1 MKILVITRVWS
12 FIEDTIKVW
21 EARGDTVI
29 KHHEYKAEMA
39 RDVDIIFFEFIDPNI
54 AKASTCPIGSK
65 KKIIGRLHRCEYY
78 LGMIGRLPVDWK
90 NVDTLIITGKYFYDK
105 ILAGPEKVRI
115 GNNTKIVHIP
125 YGVSDT
131 KFTFRKRESANGR
144 IQSLSKKIVI
154 GWLAKGYT
162 WRKDPIKALSC
173 FYAILKKYPR
183 YDFEFV
189 MAAAGGDRGIPDY
202 KDYLMKN
209 YPELSQRVVMHR
221 GQADVNGYMENF
233 DYFLNTSNNE
243 SFCYVIAEACLKGIK
258 PLIYNFESADQL
270 WPKDWT
276 FFCDT
281 EMINI
286 LEAPYESMKYRQ
298 YIIDNYSLDAVVK
311 NFDEV
316 FDE

>member
-12 FIEDTIKVW
+12 FIDDTIDVW
-21 EARGDTVI
+21 RKRGDTVV
-29 KHHEYKAEMA
+29 KHYEYNAELA
-39 RDVDIIFFEFIDPNI
+39 KNADIIFFEFIDPNME
-54 AKASTCPIGSK
+54 KASKCPIGSK

-78 LGMIGRLPVDWK
+78 LGMIGRLPINWN
-90 NVDTLIITGKYFYDK
+90 NVDTLIITGKYFYDL
-105 ILAGPEKVRI
+105 ILAGPEKRKI
-115 GNNTKIVHIP
+115 GDHTKIVHIP

-131 KFTFRKRESANGR
+131 KFTFRPRLPRG
-144 IQSLSKKIVI
+144 KKATI

-173 FYAILKKYPR
+173 FYAILKKYPEI
-183 YDFEFV
+183 DWEFI
-189 MAAAGGDRGIPDY
+189 MAAGGGDRGVPEY

-209 YPELSQRVVMHR
+209 YPELSQRVTMHR
-221 GQADVNGYMENF
+221 GQSDVNSYMENF

-276 FFCDT
+276 FFCDN
-281 EMINI
+281 EMFDIM
-286 LEAPYESMKYRQ
+286 EKPYESEKYRQ
-298 YIIDNYSLDAVVK
+298 YILDNYSLQKVVQ

-316 FDE
+316 FNG